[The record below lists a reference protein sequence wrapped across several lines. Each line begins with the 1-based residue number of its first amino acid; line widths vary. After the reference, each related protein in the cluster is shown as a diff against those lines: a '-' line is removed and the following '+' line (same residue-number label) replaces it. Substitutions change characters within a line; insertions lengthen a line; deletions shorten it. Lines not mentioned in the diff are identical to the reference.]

1 LKKGLLCKETRIR
14 AGQPKLAEVPCESGH
29 FSQQAVKKTKKIKQ
43 RGFSSPESENLISLP
58 LKTRLG

>member
-29 FSQQAVKKTKKIKQ
+29 FSQQAVKKQKIKQ
-43 RGFSSPESENLISLP
+43 RELSSPESENLISLP